1 MKRWLMAPKR
11 FSGALEL
18 AGRSVPVRFSV
29 EIPKKGAPKVK
40 VDEMPYDAST
50 MFISD
55 AFYDQQGEMRFA
67 EFKLGGQSRDG
78 STFHSDSVI
87 IPSLGSHYSDSAPST
102 MAPKL
107 WCPECKIVSPADPGA
122 KTGVRALLR
131 GFISMKPISA
141 RCRLGEL
148 QLRGATTLRPFEQN
162 HITGSLAI
170 EGPLEGVEFAAWRE
184 EVEGLFKHVRAI
196 MSFARGTQL
205 VAPVIETVWD
215 GRMELVARRRSDEE
229 GQPMAVFTPFNYEA
243 IFAQAVA
250 SHFFEK
256 PRAKNIRIAIEWFTM
271 RHGYRE
277 AKLTSAMTV
286 LENLL
291 TSNLSRSDMEL
302 RKEKQA
308 KRLRTVILDAAELE
322 LRELGASAEEVKEEL
337 ATMRDK
343 LEDLNRRPLKD
354 KIHMLARRWGVPMDG
369 ISDQAL
375 GAAKRARDHVV
386 HRGQYVPKD
395 PAEDLSNHVRLA
407 RELVVRFV
415 LAAIEFE
422 GTYASPMTGDL
433 HRTFK
438 ALPPQLD

>member
-1 MKRWLMAPKR
+1 MAPKR

-29 EIPKKGAPKVK
+29 EISKKGAPRVK

-50 MFISD
+50 MFVSD

-67 EFKLGGQSRDG
+67 EFKLVGRSRDG
-78 STFHSDSVI
+78 STFYSDSVI
-87 IPSLGSHYSDSAPST
+87 IPSLGSHHSDSAPST

-122 KTGVRALLR
+122 KAGVRALLR
-131 GFISMKPISA
+131 GFSSMKPISA

-170 EGPLEGVEFAAWRE
+170 EGPLEGVEVEAWRE

-196 MSFARGTQL
+196 MSFARGAQL
-205 VAPVIETVWD
+205 IAPVIETVWE

-302 RKEKQA
+302 RKERQA
-308 KRLRTVILDAAELE
+308 KRLRTAMLDAAEKE

-343 LEDLNRRPLKD
+343 LEDLNRRSLKD
-354 KIHMLARRWGVPMDG
+354 KIHMLARRWGVPLDG

-422 GTYASPMTGDL
+422 GTYASPMTGNI

-438 ALPPQLD
+438 ALPPQLN